1 MARSHQVTINGNSF
15 PARPGELLLD
25 DVSFAFSFAG
35 MLAAADLTRVTW
47 REHFQY
53 ADLGVALD
61 TSHRRDHKPAFPR
74 SSLSALVR
82 LDRDSWT
89 GRWRGCGLRRNR
101 SALREICRVVS

>member
-1 MARSHQVTINGNSF
+1 MRTIFVLSTLTGALIAGLNVS
-15 PARPGELLLD
+15 

-35 MLAAADLTRVTW
+35 MLAVAGLTRITW

-61 TSHRRDHKPAFPR
+61 TSPRRDHKPAFSR
-74 SSLSALVR
+74 SSLFALVR
-82 LDRDSWT
+82 LNCDSWT
-89 GRWRGCGLRRNR
+89 GHWRGCGLRRNR

>member
-1 MARSHQVTINGNSF
+1 MRTIFVLSTLTGALIAGLNGS
-15 PARPGELLLD
+15 

-35 MLAAADLTRVTW
+35 MLAVAGLTRITW

-61 TSHRRDHKPAFPR
+61 TSHRRDHKPVFPR

-89 GRWRGCGLRRNR
+89 GHWRGCGLRRNR